1 MSVIDSSASPEKTV
15 DTKQIEQALNRLFQ
29 EDKERIVFWNDPDQ
43 EFQNEVPFL
52 NLGGVN
58 IIRLDEVGALE
69 VKCILEKGDPEGK
82 YLLYAPTEEPDF
94 ENDWLLDIRLYSR
107 SFRADR
113 ASIILDELGLTQQR
127 MRAHIAARRKFFDNK
142 ERLQKLKTLVDP
154 NDDELTLDRKMI
166 AVVCRADQAE
176 LFNIIRTFFHT
187 IVIEGGDLEAPPAAW
202 EQIEKFDLDAPFWQ
216 MIQSAFGYA
225 EQNPSL
231 RNLLIRMLLSEFNH
245 QLPGNGPASF
255 QHLLLPRSGMAN
267 AVVCLAQWRDSSST
281 ASSYDELSAEAA
293 RGLNIKEVVAD
304 LDADVLKEVV
314 TFLDVEKAIVRSLR
328 DRVRSTAEAI
338 DAQAVREIVRRR
350 QDGHWAS
357 PKVSGAASVPRAAI
371 HGAYAALEAAADF
384 FALRNVYRDGFPF
397 ADASDLYLLYVD
409 KLYQFD
415 QLYRHFCEAADKA
428 EKEGWGLLKPLRDD
442 IEAAYCTW
450 YLTGLSLDWGKCVA
464 AGLLDNWRIP
474 NVCNQQNFFDRHVRP
489 QIEKSDNFRA
499 FVVISDALRYEAA
512 QELHATLNGEYRLQ
526 AELATQLGVL
536 PSYTALGMASLL
548 PGKMLAYGDS
558 GEVTVDGKPTASIDY
573 RNAILASVG
582 GIAVKADDLLAMK
595 KEDGRARVSGAKV
608 VYIYHNVIDA
618 IGDSASTEND
628 TFDAVRKAVSE
639 LVNLVRYIVNNL
651 NGNHVVIT
659 SDHGFLFTES
669 PPSETDKSKLNAKP
683 GGTVID
689 KKRYL
694 LGRGLGT
701 YEDAWHGKTK
711 NTAGADGDMEFWIPK
726 GANRFHFAGGA
737 RFIHGGAMPQEIVVP
752 VITVKHLK
760 DKSPR
765 QKTKSKPVTVSIL
778 GATHR
783 ITTPRHRFQ
792 LLQMEQVSD
801 RVKPV
806 TLKVAVYEGDAPVTN
821 IETVTFD
828 SVSDNMSDRQKDLY
842 LVLQDRQYD
851 KKKPYRLVL
860 RDADTGIE
868 QQSVNVIIDRAI
880 ADDF

>member
-1 MSVIDSSASPEKTV
+1 MDN
-15 DTKQIEQALNRLFQ
+15 KQIEQALNRLFQ
-29 EDKERIVFWNDPDQ
+29 EDKERIVFWNDPER
-43 EFQNEVPFL
+43 EFQNEIPFL
-52 NLGGVN
+52 DLGGVN
-58 IIRLDEVGALE
+58 LIRLDEMGALE
-69 VKCILEKGDPEGK
+69 VKCLLEKGDPEGK
-82 YLLYAPTEEPDF
+82 YLLYAPTEEPDY
-94 ENDWLLDIRLYSR
+94 ENDWLYDIRCYSY
-107 SFRADR
+107 SFRADK
-113 ASIILDELGLTQQR
+113 ASFNLKELGLTQQR
-127 MRAHIAARRKFFDNK
+127 MRAHIEARRKFFDNK
-142 ERLQKLKTLVDP
+142 ERIQKLKTLVDP
-154 NDDELTLDRKMI
+154 NDDEPTLDRKMI
-166 AVVCRADQAE
+166 AVVCRADQPE
-176 LFNIIRTFFHT
+176 LFNIVRTLFHL
-187 IVIEGGDLEAPPAAW
+187 VVLEGGDLENPPAAW
-202 EQIEKFDLDAPFWQ
+202 EQIEKLDLDAPFWQ
-216 MIQSAFGYA
+216 MVQSAFGYA

-245 QLPGNGPASF
+245 QLHGDVPASF
-255 QHLLLPRSGMAN
+255 QHLLLSKPGTAN

-281 ASSYDELSAEAA
+281 AASYDELSEQAA
-293 RGLNIKEVVAD
+293 RGLSIEEVVAD
-304 LDADVLKEVV
+304 LDLDVLKEVV
-314 TFLDVEKAIVRSLR
+314 TFLDVEKAIVRSVR
-328 DRVRSTAEAI
+328 DRVRSTAETV

-371 HGAYAALEAAADF
+371 NGAYAALEAAADF

-397 ADASDLYLLYVD
+397 ADASDLYQLYVD
-409 KLYQFD
+409 KLFQFD
-415 QLYRHFCEAADKA
+415 QFYRHFCEAADCA

-442 IEAAYCTW
+442 IEAAYCNW
-450 YLTGLSLDWGKCVA
+450 YLTRLSLDWGKCVA

-474 NVCNQQNFFDRHVRP
+474 NVYNQQNFFDRHVRP
-489 QIEKSDNFRA
+489 QIEGSDRFRV
-499 FVVISDALRYEAA
+499 FVVISDAFRYEAA
-512 QELHATLNGEYRLQ
+512 QELHGIFNGEYRLQ
-526 AELATQLGVL
+526 AELSTQLGVL

-548 PGKMLAYGDS
+548 PGKVLTYGDA
-558 GEVTVDGKPTASIDY
+558 GDVTVDGKSTASIED

-595 KEDGRARVSGAKV
+595 KDDGRARVSGTRV

-618 IGDSASTEND
+618 VGDMASTEDD
-628 TFDAVRKAVSE
+628 TFEAVRRAVSE
-639 LVNLVRYIVNNL
+639 LVNLVRYIINNL
-651 NGNHVVIT
+651 NGNHVVVT

-669 PPSETDKSKLNAKP
+669 PPSETDKSKLSAKP
-683 GGTVID
+683 AGTVID

-694 LGRGLGT
+694 IGRDLGT

-765 QKTKSKPVTVSIL
+765 QKTKSKTVTVIVL

-801 RVKPV
+801 RVKRV
-806 TLKVAVYEGDAPVTN
+806 TLKVAVYEGDDPVTN

-828 SVSDNMSDRQKDLY
+828 SVSDNMSDRQKDVY
-842 LVLQDRQYD
+842 LVLQDRPYD
-851 KKKPYRLVL
+851 KRTSYRLVL